1 MYGYASS
8 GRAMRV
14 TVIKA
19 YLILVA
25 AMATLALALVVLL
38 GKPAKPYD
46 LLAWAVIST
55 AVASIILIFPER

>member
-1 MYGYASS
+1 
-8 GRAMRV
+8 MRV